1 MADDLFSERKKSL
14 EEEFFARQNEKLK
27 RELRDKEQGKARK
40 DALAAASGIQDERVL
55 ERLVAI
61 DIGPEALA
69 ALSLVPLVQVVWA
82 DGSID
87 EKERAAVFAAAE
99 KQGLARGEAA
109 YRLLEGWLTERPR
122 EELMTT
128 WKEYAAALAGRL
140 GEDERKALRE
150 EIVGRARLVAEAA
163 GGLLGFGSKVSKAE
177 EAVLR
182 ELEQALS

>member
-27 RELRDKEQGKARK
+27 RELREKEQGKARK
-40 DALAAASGIQDERVL
+40 DALAAASGIQDERVIA
-55 ERLVAI
+55 RLVAL
-61 DIGPEALA
+61 DIESETLA
-69 ALSLVPLVQVVWA
+69 ALSLVPLVEVAWA

-87 EKERAAVFAAAE
+87 EKERVAVLAAAQ
-99 KQGLARGEAA
+99 KQGLAPGKAA
-109 YRLLEGWLTERPR
+109 YRLLESWLAERPR

-128 WKEYAAALAGRL
+128 WKEYAAALASRL
-140 GEDERKALRE
+140 GVEERRALRE

-163 GGLLGFGSKVSKAE
+163 GGLLGLGSKVSRAE